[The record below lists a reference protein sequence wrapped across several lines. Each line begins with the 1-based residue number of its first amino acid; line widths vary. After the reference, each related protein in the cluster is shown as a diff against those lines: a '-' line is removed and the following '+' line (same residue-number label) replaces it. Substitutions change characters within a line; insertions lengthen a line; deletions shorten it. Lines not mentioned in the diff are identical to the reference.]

1 MVLDPNAFMIT
12 MEKRISFSEA
22 DKAILQANAAWGNSI
37 AKEMADV
44 FYAYLARDEEMN
56 AILTAKEGRM
66 HRLNETFIEWF
77 GEMFLGMDNW
87 GSAYAARRWRIGLV
101 HVQIGIG
108 PQHVVPAMATV
119 VNEVGQQLKK
129 AGLSDEVREALGR
142 ICMIDLAFIEQAYV
156 EVSSQAVLKETGWTE
171 GLFKRMIATG
181 ASGMK

>member
-1 MVLDPNAFMIT
+1 MD
-12 MEKRISFSEA
+12 FSAA
-22 DKAILQANAAWGNSI
+22 DKASLKANAAWGSSI
-37 AKEMADV
+37 ALQMAEV
-44 FYAYLARDEEMN
+44 FYGYLARDPEMN
-56 AILTAKEGRM
+56 EILNAKEGRM

-77 GEMFLGMDNW
+77 GEMFTGMDNW

-119 VNEVGQQLKK
+119 VNEVGKQLKA
-129 AGLSDEVREALGR
+129 AGLPEELRDSLGR

-156 EVSSQAVLKETGWTE
+156 EVSSAAVLRETGWTE

-181 ASGMK
+181 ASSMK